1 MGPKQGNIELIGL
14 SKSFDSSIAVNSV
27 DLRVPNGTY
36 CCLLGPSGCGKTTTL
51 RLIAGHEIPSN
62 GDILINNKNI
72 TSNPPAKRGTAMM
85 FQNYA
90 LFPHLNCLQ
99 NVCFS
104 LKMRGIKRVEREKLA
119 MEMLSLVEMQK
130 YKHLSLIHI

>member
-1 MGPKQGNIELIGL
+1 MGSKQGNIELIGL
-14 SKSFDSSIAVNSV
+14 SKSFDSAIAVNSI
-27 DLRVPNGTY
+27 DLKVPNGTY

-51 RLIAGHEIPSN
+51 RLIAGHEAPSN

-104 LKMRGIKRVEREKLA
+104 LKMKGVKT
-119 MEMLSLVEMQK
+119 
-130 YKHLSLIHI
+130 

>member
-119 MEMLSLVEMQK
+119 M
-130 YKHLSLIHI
+130 